1 MAEDKKRTHAVRA
14 AVIGLI
20 GTILTVC
27 GGLTGAVITAGVTV
41 YQVERQRKHLALAA
55 PSVDQALTVDLGQIA
70 IEPYE
75 TAQLDP
81 GEYDVDSDR
90 GFVLAQPDAGWS
102 QTEMT
107 YLDLF
112 LVEGEALSP
121 LILLSAG
128 VGSAWDE
135 QCVHRIRHDEPA
147 QVQYTEQS
155 TENGVP
161 MDVDTL
167 RDLTGTDMFSHY
179 SQIIVLAV
187 EKQVAADL
195 TLAEIALAWGALH
208 RGGVN
213 RIVASKDSQ
222 YVLMQATWQF
232 EDVRVGEQELDLPI
246 ERWALF
252 AEGPQHYYLVELN
265 YVPAPGQTM
274 QVWEDLQ
281 AYMDSFRVIQ

>member
-1 MAEDKKRTHAVRA
+1 MAVDKKRTQAVRA
-14 AVIGLI
+14 AVIGLM

-41 YQVERQRKHLALAA
+41 YQVERQRKHLAVAA

-70 IEPYE
+70 IEPRE

-81 GEYDVDSDR
+81 GEYDVDSDQ

-102 QTEMT
+102 QIEMT

-135 QCVHRIRHDEPA
+135 QSVHRIRYDEPV
-147 QVQYTEQS
+147 QVQYTEES

-161 MDVDTL
+161 MDMDTL
-167 RDLTGTDMFSHY
+167 RDLTGTDTFSHH

-195 TLAEIALAWGALH
+195 TLAEIALAWGTLH
-208 RGGVN
+208 QGGVN

-232 EDVRVGEQELDLPI
+232 EDVRIGEQELDLPI

-252 AEGPQHYYLVELN
+252 AEGPQHHYLVELN

-274 QVWEDLQ
+274 QMWEDLQ